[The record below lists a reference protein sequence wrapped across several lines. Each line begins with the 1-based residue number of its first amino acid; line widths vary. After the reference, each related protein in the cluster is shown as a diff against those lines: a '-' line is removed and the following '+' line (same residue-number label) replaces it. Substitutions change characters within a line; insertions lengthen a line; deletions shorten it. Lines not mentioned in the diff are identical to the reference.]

1 MQKTFRGQL
10 ESGLIAQDHSEGRYW
25 TAIRIP
31 FDPIEIWPVRKAL
44 RVRGTINGFPFRTSL
59 FGSRASGLLLMV
71 NRTMQKEAKV
81 KPGSIANIVIE
92 PDLEDRSAAPPP
104 ELAKLLKSDRS
115 VKKWY
120 EQLNYSMRKYIAD
133 AVAKP
138 KSAEARQRQAE
149 LWVERMMLT
158 MEGEV
163 EPPPILQAAF
173 RRQPLA
179 RAGWDAMTP
188 IQRRTHLLA
197 IFLNQSPQ
205 ARAKRAKKTITEA
218 IRIAD
223 KKSGANAQGQRPT
236 LSQPGQRPR

>member
-31 FDPIEIWPVRKAL
+31 FDPAEIWPVRKAL
-44 RVRGTINGFPFRTSL
+44 RVRGTINGFPFRTTL
-59 FGSRASGLLLMV
+59 FGSRAAGHLLMV
-71 NRTMQKEAKV
+71 NRTMQKAARV
-81 KPGSIANIVIE
+81 VPGSIAEVVIE

-120 EQLNYSMRKYIAD
+120 EHLNYSMRKYIAD

-149 LWVERMMLT
+149 LWVERMMLA

-163 EPPPILQAAF
+163 DPPPILQLAF
-173 RRQPLA
+173 RRQPRA
-179 RAGWDAMTP
+179 RVGWEAMRP

-197 IFLNQSPQ
+197 IFLNQSPE
-205 ARAKRAKKTITEA
+205 ARAKRAERTATEA
-218 IRIAD
+218 IRIAAR
-223 KKSGANAQGQRPT
+223 KSGVKPT
-236 LSQPGQRPR
+236 EEAED

>member
-1 MQKTFRGQL
+1 MQKTFRGKL

-31 FDPIEIWPVRKAL
+31 FDPAEIWPNRKAM

-59 FGSRASGLLLMV
+59 FGSRTAGHLLMV
-71 NRTMQKEAKV
+71 NRTMQKEARV
-81 KPGSIANIVIE
+81 APGSMADIVIE
-92 PDLEDRSAAPPP
+92 PDLEDRSTTPPP
-104 ELAKLLKSDRS
+104 ELAKLLKQDRS

-138 KSAEARQRQAE
+138 KSPEARQRQAE
-149 LWVERMMLT
+149 LWVERMMLA

-163 EPPPILQAAF
+163 DPPPILHAAF
-173 RRQPLA
+173 RRQPQA
-179 RAGWDAMTP
+179 RIGWDAMTP

-205 ARAKRAKKTITEA
+205 ARAKRAEKTITEA
-218 IRIAD
+218 IRIANKQSSAMTTQETED
-223 KKSGANAQGQRPT
+223 SI
-236 LSQPGQRPR
+236 